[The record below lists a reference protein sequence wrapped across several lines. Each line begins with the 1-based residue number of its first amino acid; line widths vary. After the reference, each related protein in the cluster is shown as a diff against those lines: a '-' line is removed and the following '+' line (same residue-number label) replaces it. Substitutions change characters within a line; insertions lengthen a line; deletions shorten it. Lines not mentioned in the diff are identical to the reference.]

1 MFSCLIHHTQK
12 KVKAFNFVKLALSR
26 MKGGRAA
33 VLIQENAGGGEGGSF
48 SRDILENNTLV
59 ASIKMGNIFCGR
71 SNVQTAIYVFDV
83 SHAHP
88 EKKKVKFIDFT
99 NDGYSRQNRKKQIRK
114 LISEMWMMLSVDTK
128 KL

>member
-1 MFSCLIHHTQK
+1 
-12 KVKAFNFVKLALSR
+12 

-88 EKKKVKFIDFT
+88 ETVEAD
-99 NDGYSRQNRKKQIRK
+99 DLYSQSCSLDQYP
-114 LISEMWMMLSVDTK
+114 
-128 KL
+128 